1 MINEWSDGTV
11 RAIYPFN
18 KHALIYPKFLFCGS
32 FHPIHA
38 GHVAI
43 AEYIWKEHR
52 VPVDFEVS
60 CYNVEKDVIDDNEAF
75 RRWAKMM
82 NERTPAFGKLYVT
95 QDARYLDKARIFPD
109 VVFVCGFDTI
119 KALASGK
126 YYDNLEAALDEF
138 EELGISWIAFPRRKP
153 NGEVSSEKDF
163 VDFPKKLLK
172 HLTIV
177 SEQEFP
183 LVDLSSREI
192 RNAKKDNR
200 ID

>member
-1 MINEWSDGTV
+1 MISERSDGTV

-18 KHALIYPKFLFCGS
+18 KHALVYPKFLFCGS
-32 FHPIHA
+32 FNPLHA
-38 GHVAI
+38 GHIGI
-43 AEYIWKEHR
+43 ADFIWNKYS
-52 VPVDFEVS
+52 VPVDFEIS
-60 CYNVEKDVIDDNEAF
+60 CFNVEKDVIDDNEAF

-82 NERTPAFGKLYVT
+82 NDRTPAFGKLYVT
-95 QDARYLDKARIFPD
+95 QDARYLEKARIFPD
-109 VVFVCGFDTI
+109 VTFVCGFDTI

-126 YYDNLEAALDEF
+126 YYDNLEKVLSEF
-138 EELGISWIAFPRRKP
+138 EELGIKWIAFPRRKAS
-153 NGEVSSEKDF
+153 GEVSTEKDF
-163 VDFPKKLLK
+163 ADFPPKLLK

-177 SEQEFP
+177 SEEEFP